1 MPLTICALCKP
12 EGAGKE
18 EHREQGSKEEEEK
31 KKKPSGTESVESRQE
46 RMRMAATRS
55 VQISL
60 EQTGVSG
67 QLTVAR
73 LQWDTQ
79 P

>member
-31 KKKPSGTESVESRQE
+31 KKNLLALNLWKVDKKE
-46 RMRMAATRS
+46 
-55 VQISL
+55 
-60 EQTGVSG
+60 
-67 QLTVAR
+67 
-73 LQWDTQ
+73 
-79 P
+79 